1 MNVIIDNQ
9 GIKLQKNLKTMTRVL
24 ESTKFTPVQLE
35 LLRFYAV
42 SPSEEQ
48 MDKLKAF
55 LANLFFDRLEELALK
70 AAIERGI
77 TDDTLDQWLN
87 EDNQ

>member
-1 MNVIIDNQ
+1 
-9 GIKLQKNLKTMTRVL
+9 MTRVL
-24 ESTKFTPVQLE
+24 EPTKFTPVQLE

-55 LANLFFDRLEELALK
+55 LANLFFDRLEELASK